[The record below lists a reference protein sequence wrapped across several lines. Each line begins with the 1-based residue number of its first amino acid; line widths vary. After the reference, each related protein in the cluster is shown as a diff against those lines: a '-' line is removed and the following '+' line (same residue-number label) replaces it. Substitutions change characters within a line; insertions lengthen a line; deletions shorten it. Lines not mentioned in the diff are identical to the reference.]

1 MTRPRITSID
11 LMRAVGG
18 IFEGP
23 SIGLVAA
30 RVKVGRDPGF
40 PVFSPDSAKLYVM
53 NSGEGDVAIV
63 DLKEMKVVA
72 RHYVGVNPFGG
83 GLRTR

>member
-1 MTRPRITSID
+1 
-11 LMRAVGG
+11 
-18 IFEGP
+18 
-23 SIGLVAA
+23 
-30 RVKVGRDPGF
+30 VGRDPGF
-40 PVFSPDSAKLYVM
+40 PIFSPDNAKLYVM